1 MLTMMSK
8 KFALGAVFLGILA
21 VMLTMMSKKF
31 ALGTV
36 SLGILA
42 GIVAAE
48 DDTPKK
54 IPTAYVG
61 SGGGFHS
68 MTTNMGFARAMA
80 VGKVLPLL
88 THAGSNSGGT
98 WFLTQL
104 AFSKPF
110 YENVTGV
117 SGGTISK
124 AVADWGLA
132 YAAAMRDAVNN
143 IIPPFQPGKH
153 PRCILNGTLITDI
166 ITNKINDLENKY
178 FFPASNWYDYIA
190 DMLESYIPNIRTQTF
205 SAPREGLPNTTL
217 TISLSLGPD
226 IYDNTGKI
234 KAQLKGVAAG
244 GYDVLPISFSAKAG
258 ENGVWSLPS
267 IASSLTVSQEL
278 FRKKE
283 VVPLGLSSNA
293 SIVEINAGSSAAA
306 GAFGSPKMVRRSH
319 SPVIASPPAHIF
331 LKQTMCL
338 FMFYRSGIS
347 YQPS

>member
-8 KFALGAVFLGILA
+8 KFALGAVF
-21 VMLTMMSKKF
+21 
-31 ALGTV
+31 
-36 SLGILA
+36 LGILA

-61 SGGGFHS
+61 SGGGFHA

-80 VGKVLPLL
+80 VGNVLPLL

-143 IIPPFQPGKH
+143 TIQPFQPREH
-153 PRCILNGTLITDI
+153 PYCKLNGTLISGL
-166 ITNKINDLENKY
+166 ITTKINDLEKEY

-190 DMLESYIPNIRTQTF
+190 DMLEPYIPNIRSKTF

-226 IYDNTGKI
+226 IYDNTGKQ
-234 KAQLKGVAAG
+234 AQLKGVTAG
-244 GYDVLPISFSAKAG
+244 GYEVPPNVLPISFSAKAG

-267 IASSLTVSQEL
+267 IASSLTVSHGWG
-278 FRKKE
+278 RNKT

-293 SIVEINAGSSAAA
+293 SIAEINAGSSAAA
-306 GAFGSPKMVRRSH
+306 GAFGSPTLVRRSH

-331 LKQTMCL
+331 LMQTMCL

-347 YQPS
+347 YQPPWIRIRL